1 METNLKNLIKHY
13 NKLYREGNP
22 AITDQQY
29 DDLLDEYKS
38 TVSIDEYNSFRES
51 LFEEKGKIKH
61 PYVMG
66 SLSKLKAEDQ
76 TSIKDWINK
85 SGLQNNQ
92 FLVMAKIDGMS
103 CRLHYHNK
111 KFVSATTRGDGE
123 FGEDVTDKVKSIIPA
138 TINLPFADI
147 DIRGELVITKENF
160 DKIKQ
165 IDPSFKN
172 PRNTAVGIINR
183 KDDNSFLQY
192 ISFYAYEI
200 MGNNITYRYQQLL
213 DLISVFSTDN
223 VVKFISNVGYSSFEN
238 NDFALEAYSKLTAE
252 CPYEIDGLVICPMEY
267 VSENKRIPDRMIA
280 FKTNSMAE
288 TTMLVDIDWG
298 MPSKDGRMVPVA
310 DVEPIELG
318 GATISRV
325 TCYNAL
331 WIKTSNL
338 KYGSIIKILKSGDII
353 PKIVEFIGEVPGAK
367 PIDFPESCPICGS
380 KLEWKG
386 VDLVCDNPNCLGKT
400 SKHAEQFIKKLGV
413 KNVSLKTLQKIGLT
427 SIRDVI
433 EFKPENKWNKNITP
447 SIVKFYEDLSNILR
461 HSSIKKLL
469 SCCNFPGISDKIF
482 DKIWENI
489 PDELIKALQLAN
501 AQTYSGVIGDIRA
514 LLPYENIKGIGE
526 ASLGTFCKFLL
537 PNYEL
542 IMGVK
547 NMPGYSPLEDS
558 VNLISSTG
566 ESICFTGNLES
577 MSRNIASEKAKEI
590 GLTVVNG
597 VNKNTTYLVMA
608 NPNSMTSK
616 AKKAREFGTKILSE
630 EDFLNMIK
638 GNRLDESITLE
649 DL

>member
-1 METNLKNLIKHY
+1 METDLKTLIKHY
-13 NKLYREGNP
+13 NKLYREGKP
-22 AITDQQY
+22 VITDQQY
-29 DDLLDEYKS
+29 DDLLDEYKL
-38 TVSIDEYNSFRES
+38 TVSIDEYNVFRES

-76 TSIKDWINK
+76 TSIKDWIVKHN
-85 SGLQNNQ
+85 LQNTK

-103 CRLHYHNK
+103 CRLHYHNG

-123 FGEDVTDKVKSIIPA
+123 FGEDVTDKVKTLVPSNID
-138 TINLPFADI
+138 LQFGDV
-147 DIRGELVITKENF
+147 DIRGELVITKPNF
-160 DKIKQ
+160 EKIKQ
-165 IDPSFKN
+165 IDSSFKN
-172 PRNTAVGIINR
+172 PRNTVVGIINR
-183 KDDNSFLQY
+183 KDDDSFLQY
-192 ISFYAYEI
+192 VSFYAYEI
-200 MGNNITYRYQQLL
+200 MGNIVSYRHQQLV
-213 DLISVFSTDN
+213 DLISVFSQAN
-223 VVKFISNVGYSSFEN
+223 VVKFISDVEYSSFSN
-238 NDFALEAYSKLTAE
+238 NDFALEVYSKLTND

-267 VSENKRIPDRMIA
+267 VSENKRIPDKMVA
-280 FKTNSMAE
+280 FKTNAMAE
-288 TTMLVDIDWG
+288 TTTLIDIDWG
-298 MPSKDGRMVPVA
+298 MPSKDGRMIPVA
-310 DVEPIELG
+310 YIEPIELG

-331 WIKTSNL
+331 WVKTSNL
-338 KYGSIIKILKSGDII
+338 KYGSIVKVLKSGDII
-353 PKIVEFIGEVPGAK
+353 PKIVEFVGEVSGAK
-367 PIDFPESCPICGS
+367 PIDFPEVCPICGS
-380 KLEWKG
+380 QLAWKG
-386 VDLVCDNPNCLGKT
+386 VDLVCNNPNCLGKT

-427 SIRDVI
+427 SIKDIV
-433 EFKPENKWNKNITP
+433 EFNPENKWDKAITP
-447 SIVKFYEDLSNILR
+447 SIIKFYEELSNILR

-489 PDELIKALQLAN
+489 PNEFVQALQRAN
-501 AQTYSGVIGDIRA
+501 AQTYSGVIQDIRA
-514 LLPYENIKGIGE
+514 LLPYKNIKGIGE

-547 NMPGYSPLEDS
+547 DMPGYSPLKDS
-558 VNLISSTG
+558 ANLISSTG

-616 AKKAREFGTKILSE
+616 AKRAREFGTKILSE